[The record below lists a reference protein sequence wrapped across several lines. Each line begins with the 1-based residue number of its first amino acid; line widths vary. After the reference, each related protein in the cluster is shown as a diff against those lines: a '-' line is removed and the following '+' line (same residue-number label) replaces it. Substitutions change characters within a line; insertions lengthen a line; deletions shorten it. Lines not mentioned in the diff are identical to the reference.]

1 MVLTLLRFCIAILG
15 LMTLT
20 YVSRHRFVRI
30 KTNCK
35 LRVLDSC
42 PLFYKRCM
50 VAPYIKKIIHS
61 MICLILVHSRD
72 ITGMFFVDKVSWL
85 VENLN
90 IGIYSDIIN
99 AINFKLR
106 EMVLLIELYQ
116 FIPLSVTFT
125 IVQGHG
131 ILTKSTG
138 KSGCDTGQ

>member
-1 MVLTLLRFCIAILG
+1 
-15 LMTLT
+15 
-20 YVSRHRFVRI
+20 
-30 KTNCK
+30 
-35 LRVLDSC
+35 
-42 PLFYKRCM
+42 
-50 VAPYIKKIIHS
+50 

-72 ITGMFFVDKVSWL
+72 ITGMLFVDKVSWL

-116 FIPLSVTFT
+116 FVPLSVTFT